1 MIAFSKLGI
10 ATAGLLLAACAQVPT
25 AVGED
30 ATGAGASAP
39 AQRVTPPAHSVR
51 ASASTAERSQLLF
64 ELLVAELAGR
74 RGDLPT
80 ALAGYLRASE
90 HSGDPRVAER
100 AARLA
105 LYANAWPQAVR
116 ATERWLE
123 LAPQSLPAHQLL
135 LGAQL
140 RAGDIDAAVA
150 AFDRL
155 QALRGLGR
163 EEALVA
169 VIGQLA
175 REDTRGMALEVSRAL
190 AERYPDSVAAQT
202 ARARFALE
210 SDRREEA
217 LQAAEAALAQDPQL
231 ADPALLDAV
240 LLRARALA
248 ALGRADEAFA
258 GLDRALERHP
268 ENLALQIGNARLLVE
283 NNRHEVVEQ
292 ALEAIYGLAPQ
303 RPEVVFSLGLMALE
317 SRRLGAA
324 ERYLSRL
331 LELGEHQHEARY
343 YLGRIHDS
351 RSEYARAIEQY
362 GAVGEGG
369 YQLDAELRRAE
380 LLALSGDLQAGRD
393 ELSGLR
399 ARYPEP
405 GEQLRFVLAE
415 GRMLRE
421 SGHHTE
427 AFDVLSSGLERFEG
441 DAELLYA
448 RALTA
453 DKLGRDKRFEADL
466 NEIIRREPDNAHAL
480 NALGYW
486 LVDRNQR
493 LDEAAD
499 YLDRAFELL
508 PEDPAVIDSLGWL
521 HYRRGEH
528 QSALQLLRR
537 AYGLYEDPEIAAH
550 LGEVLWVTGE
560 REAARELW
568 REALQQ
574 SPDHELLRDVMQRFT
589 Q

>member
-1 MIAFSKLGI
+1 MIAFNKLGI
-10 ATAGLLLAACAQVPT
+10 ASAGLLLAACAQVPA

-30 ATGAGASAP
+30 APQSVDTPVAVPAPRAAPSADHASA
-39 AQRVTPPAHSVR
+39 
-51 ASASTAERSQLLF
+51 ASARSQLLF

-74 RGDLPT
+74 RGDLST

-90 HSGDPRVAER
+90 HSDDPRVAER

-105 LYANAWPQAVR
+105 LYASAWPQAVR
-116 ATERWLE
+116 ASERWLE
-123 LAPQSLPAHQLL
+123 LAPDSLPAHQLL

-140 RAGDIDAAVA
+140 RAGDVDAAVA

-155 QALRGLGR
+155 QALRGQGR
-163 EEALVA
+163 EESLAA

-175 REDTRGMALEVSRAL
+175 REDSRGMALEVSRAL
-190 AERYPDSVAAQT
+190 AERYPDSIAAQT

-217 LQAAEAALAQDPQL
+217 LQAADAALAQDPQL
-231 ADPALLDAV
+231 ADPALLDAA

-258 GLDRALERHP
+258 GLDRALQRHP
-268 ENLALQIGNARLLVE
+268 ENLALQVGNARLLVE
-283 NNRHEVVEQ
+283 NNRYEAVEQ
-292 ALEAIYGLAPQ
+292 ALETTYQLAPE

-331 LELGEHQHEARY
+331 LELGEHQHEAHY

-351 RSEYARAIEQY
+351 RREYSRAIEQY
-362 GAVGEGG
+362 AAVGEGG

-405 GEQLRFVLAE
+405 TEQLRFVLAE

-421 SGHHTE
+421 SGHYAE
-427 AFDVLSSGLERFEG
+427 AFDVLSEGLERFEG

-453 DKLGRDKRFEADL
+453 DKLGRDERFEADL

-486 LVDRNQR
+486 LADRNQR
-493 LDEAAD
+493 LDEAAV

-521 HYRRGEH
+521 HYRRGDH
-528 QSALQLLRR
+528 QRALQLLRR

-574 SPDHELLRDVMQRFT
+574 SPDHELLRDVMQRFA